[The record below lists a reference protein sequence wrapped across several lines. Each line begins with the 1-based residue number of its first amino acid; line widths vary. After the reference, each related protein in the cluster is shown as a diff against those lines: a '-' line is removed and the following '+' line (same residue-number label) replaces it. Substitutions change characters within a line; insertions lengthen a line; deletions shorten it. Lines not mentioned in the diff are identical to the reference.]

1 MRQKTTA
8 MRPAI
13 AMIELIFAIVVMG
26 IVMLSVPQLLS
37 TASQSGIVAIQ
48 QEAINEASTQANI
61 IMGHYWDENN
71 ITGHDTPVL
80 YTTHGDGDLNNTS
93 GDTVSPHRIGTPSNS
108 ARLFIGASGKSYN
121 ATLPL
126 GSEGGDRDDIDD
138 FNGTSYHL
146 KNFETS
152 THDYIEKTTIN
163 IGSQVSYI
171 SDTVA
176 DGTYKDPGNPGAD
189 NDLTFDL
196 NTSAMPAGQSTNIK
210 HITVTLTSSSTAQE
224 LNQKQIVLHAF
235 SCNIGSYKLEERP

>member
-1 MRQKTTA
+1 MRQYFTT
-8 MRPAI
+8 MRQAI

-37 TASQSGIVAIQ
+37 TASQSGIVSIQ

-71 ITGHDTPVL
+71 ITGHDTPLL
-80 YTTHGDGDLNNTS
+80 YTTNGVADLNNTS
-93 GDTVSPHRIGTPSNS
+93 GDTVSPRRIGTPANS
-108 ARLFIGASGKSYN
+108 ARLFIGASGKSYF

-138 FNGTSYHL
+138 FNDTTYNL
-146 KNFETS
+146 RNFETS

-163 IGSQVSYI
+163 IANGVSYI
-171 SDTVA
+171 SDAVTN
-176 DGTYKDPGNPGAD
+176 GTYQDPGNTDAD

-196 NTSAMPAGQSTNIK
+196 NTTAMPAGQSTNIK
-210 HITVTLTSSSTAQE
+210 HITVTLTSTSAAQE